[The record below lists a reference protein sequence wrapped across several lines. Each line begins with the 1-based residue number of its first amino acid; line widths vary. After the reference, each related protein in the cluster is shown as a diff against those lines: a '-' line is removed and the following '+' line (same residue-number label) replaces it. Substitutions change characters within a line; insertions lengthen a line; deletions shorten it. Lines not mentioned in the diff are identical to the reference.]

1 MPQTRKMRN
10 LLLTIG
16 CFVLLLV
23 AFSKGGQAFGKEPA
37 KPVLPSADCF
47 AAASEAYGQAY
58 ATMEVRDLVSR
69 ADVFKSLGQTDSAIF
84 YYARGYNRFRN
95 DLPDKERYWCAI
107 ATLRLADVYYYAAN
121 YSLCLELYIK
131 GLKMIEGCT
140 RRDHIAEFYIG
151 LGNVY
156 WLFEDLENAG
166 VCYENGYAL
175 SVELGDTMSQRRL
188 ANHLT
193 GIYCYTNQ
201 DGKAREMMK
210 VANRLNRDKV
220 TQAYMNMLHE
230 GLLAINEGLPDKAAH
245 LFRQSGRYA
254 KAHHMHPKYECSSY
268 DELYT
273 MYMNLGK
280 TDSMSYYLHKTYNI
294 LTEHPMFNML
304 PKCLKN
310 MARLYEQQGNLQKA
324 NLFREKYIHLYDS
337 IFEVREVNKLRTMQ
351 VLYGAEKL
359 NNNIDSLKTRQQQY
373 VMTIEKQRVVI
384 FVVGGILL
392 LVAAVAWLIYHQ
404 RCKFRF
410 LYKKLY
416 TLNNELTDALEQS
429 RARQPKPEEPPREKP
444 EEPVVTDAERQEDK
458 EEADVQ
464 PSDSGA
470 DDVRATQLL
479 PEVREKLLV
488 DIAGVMEN
496 TLEFCNAEFSL
507 KRLATLVNSNSTYV
521 SRAINEKYHK
531 NFSSFLNSYRVRE
544 VCKRLKDQE
553 HYENYT
559 IRAIAESVGYKSQT
573 TFIKAF
579 KEETGM
585 SPSVYQ
591 KIAKTE
597 ISK

>member
-23 AFSKGGQAFGKEPA
+23 AFSKGGQAFGKESA

-84 YYARGYNRFRN
+84 YYACGYNRFRN

-156 WLFEDLENAG
+156 WLFEDLDGAG
-166 VCYENGYAL
+166 VCYETGYKL
-175 SVELGDTMSQRRL
+175 SLELGDTVSQRRI
-188 ANHLT
+188 ANHLS
-193 GIYCYTNQ
+193 GIYCYTKR
-201 DGKAREMMK
+201 DSKAREMIN
-210 VANRLNRDKV
+210 VANRLNRDTV
-220 TQAYMNMLHE
+220 TQLYMNMLIE
-230 GLLAINEGLPDKAAH
+230 GLLAVNEGNTDKAAL

-280 TDSMSYYLHKTYNI
+280 TDSMSYYLHKTYDI

-310 MARLYEQQGNLQKA
+310 MARLYEQQGDFQKA
-324 NLFREKYIHLYDS
+324 NLFREKYIDLYDS
-337 IFEVREVNKLRTMQ
+337 IFEVRKVNKLRIMQ
-351 VLYGAEKL
+351 VLYKAGKL

-392 LVAAVAWLIYHQ
+392 LAAAVAWLIYHQ

-429 RARQPKPEEPPREKP
+429 RVRQPKPEEPLRETV
-444 EEPVVTDAERQEDK
+444 ETVVTDAEQQEEKDGSD
-458 EEADVQ
+458 EL

-470 DDVRATQLL
+470 DDVRATQLS
-479 PEVREKLLV
+479 PEVKEKLLV

-507 KRLATLVNSNSTYV
+507 KRLAILVNSNSTYV

-579 KEETGM
+579 KEEIGM

-591 KIAKTE
+591 KIVKNE

>member
-1 MPQTRKMRN
+1 MRN

-23 AFSKGGQAFGKEPA
+23 AFSKGGQAFGKESA

-69 ADVFKSLGQTDSAIF
+69 ADVFKSLEQTDSAIF
-84 YYARGYNRFRN
+84 YYACGYNRFRN

-156 WLFEDLENAG
+156 WLFEDLDGAG
-166 VCYENGYAL
+166 VCYETGYKL
-175 SVELGDTMSQRRL
+175 SLELGDTVSQRRI
-188 ANHLT
+188 ANHLS
-193 GIYCYTNQ
+193 GIYCYTKR
-201 DGKAREMMK
+201 DSKAREMIN
-210 VANRLNRDKV
+210 VANRLNRDTV
-220 TQAYMNMLHE
+220 TQLYMNMLIE
-230 GLLAINEGLPDKAAH
+230 GLLAVNEGNTDKAAL

-280 TDSMSYYLHKTYNI
+280 TDSMSYYLHKTYDI

-310 MARLYEQQGNLQKA
+310 MARLYEQQGDFQKA
-324 NLFREKYIHLYDS
+324 NLFREKYIDLYDS
-337 IFEVREVNKLRTMQ
+337 IFEVRKVNKLRIMQ
-351 VLYGAEKL
+351 VLYKAGKL

-392 LVAAVAWLIYHQ
+392 LAAAVAWLIYHQ

-429 RARQPKPEEPPREKP
+429 RARQPKPEEPLREKP

-553 HYENYT
+553 QHYENYT

-591 KIAKTE
+591 KIAKSE

>member
-1 MPQTRKMRN
+1 MSQTRKMRN

-156 WLFEDLENAG
+156 WLFEDLDGAG
-166 VCYENGYAL
+166 VCYETGYKL
-175 SVELGDTMSQRRL
+175 SLELGDTVSQRRI
-188 ANHLT
+188 ANHLS
-193 GIYCYTNQ
+193 GIYCYTKR
-201 DGKAREMMK
+201 DSKAREMIN
-210 VANRLNRDKV
+210 VANRLNRDTV
-220 TQAYMNMLHE
+220 TQLYMNMLIE
-230 GLLAINEGLPDKAAH
+230 GLLAVNEGNTDKAAL

-280 TDSMSYYLHKTYNI
+280 TDSMSYYLHKTYDI

-310 MARLYEQQGNLQKA
+310 MARLYEQQGDFQKA
-324 NLFREKYIHLYDS
+324 NLFREKYIDLYDS
-337 IFEVREVNKLRTMQ
+337 IFEVRKVNKLRIMQ
-351 VLYGAEKL
+351 VLYKAGKL

-392 LVAAVAWLIYHQ
+392 LAAAVAWLIYHQ

-429 RARQPKPEEPPREKP
+429 RARQPKPEEPLRETVETVAVEKEQQ
-444 EEPVVTDAERQEDK
+444 EEVK

-479 PEVREKLLV
+479 PEVREKLLA
-488 DIAGVMEN
+488 DIAGVMEK

-591 KIAKTE
+591 KIAKSE
-597 ISK
+597 IFK

>member
-1 MPQTRKMRN
+1 MRN

-47 AAASEAYGQAY
+47 AAASEAYGQTY

-84 YYARGYNRFRN
+84 YYACGYNRFRN

-156 WLFEDLENAG
+156 WLFEDLDGAG
-166 VCYENGYAL
+166 VCYETGYKL
-175 SVELGDTMSQRRL
+175 SLELDDTVSQRRI
-188 ANHLT
+188 ANHLS
-193 GIYCYTNQ
+193 GIYCYTKR
-201 DGKAREMMK
+201 DSKAREMIN
-210 VANRLNRDKV
+210 VANRLNRDTV
-220 TQAYMNMLHE
+220 TQLYMNMLIE
-230 GLLAINEGLPDKAAH
+230 GLLAVNEGNTDKAAL

-280 TDSMSYYLHKTYNI
+280 TDSMSYYLHKTYDI

-310 MARLYEQQGNLQKA
+310 MARLYEQQGDFQKA
-324 NLFREKYIHLYDS
+324 NLFREKYIDLYDS
-337 IFEVREVNKLRTMQ
+337 IFEVRKVNKLRIMQ
-351 VLYGAEKL
+351 VLYKAGKL

-392 LVAAVAWLIYHQ
+392 LAAAVAWLIYHQ

-429 RARQPKPEEPPREKP
+429 RVRQPKPEEPLRETV
-444 EEPVVTDAERQEDK
+444 ETVVTDAEQQEEKDGSD
-458 EEADVQ
+458 EL

-479 PEVREKLLV
+479 PEVREKLLA

-507 KRLATLVNSNSTYV
+507 KRLAILVNSNSTYV

-579 KEETGM
+579 KEEIGM

-591 KIAKTE
+591 KIVKNE

>member
-1 MPQTRKMRN
+1 MSQTRKMRN

-121 YSLCLELYIK
+121 YSLSLELYIK

-188 ANHLT
+188 ANHL
-193 GIYCYTNQ
+193 
-201 DGKAREMMK
+201 
-210 VANRLNRDKV
+210 
-220 TQAYMNMLHE
+220 
-230 GLLAINEGLPDKAAH
+230 
-245 LFRQSGRYA
+245 
-254 KAHHMHPKYECSSY
+254 
-268 DELYT
+268 
-273 MYMNLGK
+273 
-280 TDSMSYYLHKTYNI
+280 
-294 LTEHPMFNML
+294 
-304 PKCLKN
+304 
-310 MARLYEQQGNLQKA
+310 
-324 NLFREKYIHLYDS
+324 
-337 IFEVREVNKLRTMQ
+337 
-351 VLYGAEKL
+351 
-359 NNNIDSLKTRQQQY
+359 
-373 VMTIEKQRVVI
+373 
-384 FVVGGILL
+384 
-392 LVAAVAWLIYHQ
+392 VAAVAWLIYHQ

-429 RARQPKPEEPPREKP
+429 RARQPKPEEPLRETVETVAVEKEQQ
-444 EEPVVTDAERQEDK
+444 EEVK

-479 PEVREKLLV
+479 PEVREKLLA

>member
-1 MPQTRKMRN
+1 MSQTRKMRN

-280 TDSMSYYLHKTYNI
+280 TDSMSYYLHKTYDI

-359 NNNIDSLKTRQQQY
+359 NNNIDSLKTRQ
-373 VMTIEKQRVVI
+373 
-384 FVVGGILL
+384 
-392 LVAAVAWLIYHQ
+392 
-404 RCKFRF
+404 
-410 LYKKLY
+410 
-416 TLNNELTDALEQS
+416 
-429 RARQPKPEEPPREKP
+429 
-444 EEPVVTDAERQEDK
+444 
-458 EEADVQ
+458 
-464 PSDSGA
+464 
-470 DDVRATQLL
+470 
-479 PEVREKLLV
+479 
-488 DIAGVMEN
+488 
-496 TLEFCNAEFSL
+496 
-507 KRLATLVNSNSTYV
+507 
-521 SRAINEKYHK
+521 
-531 NFSSFLNSYRVRE
+531 
-544 VCKRLKDQE
+544 
-553 HYENYT
+553 
-559 IRAIAESVGYKSQT
+559 
-573 TFIKAF
+573 
-579 KEETGM
+579 
-585 SPSVYQ
+585 
-591 KIAKTE
+591 
-597 ISK
+597 

>member
-1 MPQTRKMRN
+1 MSQTRKMRN

-23 AFSKGGQAFGKEPA
+23 AFSKGGQAFGKESA

-84 YYARGYNRFRN
+84 YYACGYNRFRN
-95 DLPDKERYWCAI
+95 DLSDKERYWCAI

-156 WLFEDLENAG
+156 WLFEDLDGAG
-166 VCYENGYAL
+166 VCYETGYKL
-175 SVELGDTMSQRRL
+175 SLELGDTVSQRRI
-188 ANHLT
+188 ANHLS
-193 GIYCYTNQ
+193 GIYCYTKR
-201 DGKAREMMK
+201 DSKAREMIN
-210 VANRLNRDKV
+210 VANRLNRDTV
-220 TQAYMNMLHE
+220 TQLYMNMLIE
-230 GLLAINEGLPDKAAH
+230 GLLAVNEGNTDKAAL

-280 TDSMSYYLHKTYNI
+280 TDSMSYYLHKTYDI

-310 MARLYEQQGNLQKA
+310 MARLYEQQGDFQKA
-324 NLFREKYIHLYDS
+324 NLFREKYIDLYDS
-337 IFEVREVNKLRTMQ
+337 IFEVRKVNKLRIMQ
-351 VLYGAEKL
+351 VLYKAGKL

-392 LVAAVAWLIYHQ
+392 LAAAVAWLIYHQ

-429 RARQPKPEEPPREKP
+429 RVRQPKPEEPLRETV
-444 EEPVVTDAERQEDK
+444 ETVVTDAEQQEEKDGSD
-458 EEADVQ
+458 EL

-470 DDVRATQLL
+470 DDVRATQLS
-479 PEVREKLLV
+479 PEVKEKLLV

-507 KRLATLVNSNSTYV
+507 KRLAILVNSNSTYV

-579 KEETGM
+579 KEEIGM

-591 KIAKTE
+591 KIVKNE